1 MYSQVIK
8 TVRSCMIFFFIKQKT
23 AYEKRISDRSSD
35 VCSSDLDQHRAFRH
49 DALVALLPC
58 AQERGLHA
66 RHLVAELL
74 LHRRRALVFEQRD
87 VAVGVDQE
95 AARIEQ
101 RALVVGLRREQPRI
115 AHPAARA
122 ADVAGLELDGGLE
135 VGGHRSEEH
144 TSELQ

>member
-1 MYSQVIK
+1 MIRRPP
-8 TVRSCMIFFFIKQKT
+8 RSTRTDTLFPYTTLF
-23 AYEKRISDRSSD
+23 RS
-35 VCSSDLDQHRAFRH
+35 LLRLGADQHRAFRH

-101 RALVVGLRREQPRI
+101 RALVVGLRREKPRV
-115 AHPAARA
+115 AHPAERA
-122 ADVAGLELDGGLE
+122 ARKNTRMNSR
-135 VGGHRSEEH
+135 HYW
-144 TSELQ
+144 